1 MDNPHNLEDR
11 PHRIEKYLSQ
21 FRVNGKLK
29 ASCLIEITKELI
41 KVKKQRDK
49 LNVTIHSNRTMK
61 VREMVLGEEVRE
73 MVLGEEVGYRREILD
88 VALEEMHKDRYVID

>member
-11 PHRIEKYLSQ
+11 PRRIEMYLNQ

-49 LNVTIHSNRTMK
+49 LNVTMHSNRTMK
-61 VREMVLGEEVRE
+61 VRE

-88 VALEEMHKDRYVID
+88 VALGEMHKGYIID

>member
-49 LNVTIHSNRTMK
+49 LNVTMHSNRTMK
-61 VREMVLGEEVRE
+61 VRE

-88 VALEEMHKDRYVID
+88 VALEEMNKNRYVID